1 MLSKNAGVMDVN
13 GLNNKIDKLI
23 DLLLQYLAQD
33 SNIFNMA
40 PATNKTDYS
49 NQLAKFA
56 FLAISCKKFM
66 DEIKIVLEKSR
77 LEEPELFKTYY
88 NSFNMFYDEIK
99 RVKNKL
105 VISTDRY
112 STGSARAEL
121 YSGKRKMMPKGI
133 GQGIN
138 SYIEVLRKMKR

>member
-1 MLSKNAGVMDVN
+1 
-13 GLNNKIDKLI
+13 
-23 DLLLQYLAQD
+23 
-33 SNIFNMA
+33 
-40 PATNKTDYS
+40 
-49 NQLAKFA
+49 
-56 FLAISCKKFM
+56 M